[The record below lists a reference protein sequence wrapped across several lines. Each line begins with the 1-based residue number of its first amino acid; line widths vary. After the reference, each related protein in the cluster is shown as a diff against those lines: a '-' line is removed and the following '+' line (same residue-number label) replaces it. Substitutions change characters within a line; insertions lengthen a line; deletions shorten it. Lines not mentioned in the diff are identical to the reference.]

1 MAHERIIVEPTAGAL
16 GAELSGVDLRKPL
29 DEQTVA
35 EIRDALFEH
44 LVIFFRDQDITSEQ
58 YLTFAREFGDILPY
72 PLVQG
77 LDDFPDIV
85 PVLKLPH
92 ETVNFGGLWHADTTY
107 LTEPPMGAILRAREL
122 PPRGGDTIWA
132 NMYLAYETLSDGMKR
147 MLDGLTAVFSSEK
160 AGATA
165 AREDRRNDA
174 PKDDS
179 GLATTAEPPVVRIH
193 PVTGKKILFVNNGH
207 TTRFKD
213 MTETESKPLL
223 DYLFQHQTR
232 PEFTCRLS
240 WRPGTIAFWDN
251 RASQHNPVNDYHGY
265 KRLMHRITLA
275 GEKPY
280 R

>member
-1 MAHERIIVEPTAGAL
+1 MAHERIIIEPVAGAI

-29 DEQTVA
+29 DAQMVE
-35 EIRDALFEH
+35 EIRDALFRH
-44 LVIFFRDQDITSEQ
+44 LLIFLRDQDITSEQ
-58 YLTFAREFGDILPY
+58 YLAFARNFGGVLPY

-107 LTEPPMGAILRAREL
+107 LSEPPMGTMLLAREL
-122 PPRGGDTIWA
+122 PPCGGDTIWA
-132 NMYLAYETLSDGMKR
+132 NMYLAYDTLSDGMKD

-165 AREDRRNDA
+165 TREDRRSDA

-179 GLATTAEPPVVRIH
+179 GLQTTAEHPVVRTH
-193 PVTGKKILFVNNGH
+193 PVTGKKILFVNFGH
-207 TTRFKD
+207 TVRFKG
-213 MTETESKPLL
+213 MTKAESQPLL
-223 DYLFQHQTR
+223 GYLFRHQVK
-232 PEFTCRLS
+232 PEFTCQLR

-251 RASQHNPVNDYHGY
+251 RASQHNPINDYHGY

-275 GEKPY
+275 GEKPF
-280 R
+280 